1 MNYVVRRG
9 TGPVWQDVEPGRSG
23 WSWTG
28 IRVVDLAPGEG
39 HEVVLGDREA
49 VVVPLI
55 GPVTV
60 STDGATFDLAGRRSP
75 FDAATDAA
83 YVPRG
88 AALRLEGTGRIAV
101 ATAVAGARFEP
112 AYLPLN
118 GVRRLAR
125 GAGSMSRLV
134 REYAMPEAFTATS
147 RLLVCEVVTP
157 AGNWSGYPAH
167 KHDTQ
172 SATESE
178 LEEIYYY
185 EFAEGPHGEPG
196 FGLHETTSAAPD
208 RPIDVHA
215 EVRTGD
221 VALVPYGWHGPCAA
235 SPGHDMYYL
244 NVMAGPSTAK
254 DWRITDHPDHTW
266 IRETWPDRPVDPRV
280 LAGLH

>member
-112 AYLPLN
+112 AWETTVGSTIDQLVSPAVPLAARSTSLGTSN
-118 GVRRLAR
+118 EPSAR
-125 GAGSMSRLV
+125 GA
-134 REYAMPEAFTATS
+134 
-147 RLLVCEVVTP
+147 
-157 AGNWSGYPAH
+157 
-167 KHDTQ
+167 
-172 SATESE
+172 
-178 LEEIYYY
+178 
-185 EFAEGPHGEPG
+185 
-196 FGLHETTSAAPD
+196 
-208 RPIDVHA
+208 
-215 EVRTGD
+215 
-221 VALVPYGWHGPCAA
+221 
-235 SPGHDMYYL
+235 
-244 NVMAGPSTAK
+244 
-254 DWRITDHPDHTW
+254 
-266 IRETWPDRPVDPRV
+266 
-280 LAGLH
+280 